1 MVKNLTGGNK
11 SKGMA
16 RKNAN
21 GGKEKTTRISEDEFE
36 MYAIVE
42 KYHGNKMC
50 DVLCLDGESRLCHIR
65 GKFSGKGKRDN
76 TVAKNT
82 WVLVGIRDYETI
94 KDGKKPNCDLLEVY
108 NDKEKETLKSTVK
121 AQWSVFTKIETSNS
135 FNEEEQQETFFQF
148 MDKTTEDHLKLMKA
162 SLEID
167 KTTSTGAEQEE
178 EEEDWIDV
186 NDI

>member
-1 MVKNLTGGNK
+1 MVKNYGGNK
-11 SKGMA
+11 AKGMA
-16 RKNAN
+16 RKNA
-21 GGKEKTTRISEDEFE
+21 GSGKEKTTRTSDDEFE

-50 DVLCLDGESRLCHIR
+50 DVLCIDGESRLCHIR

-94 KDGKKPNCDLLEVY
+94 KEGKKANCDLLDVY
-108 NDKEKETLKSTVK
+108 NDKDKETLKTTIK
-121 AQWSVFTKIETSNS
+121 AEWTLFTKTENDNLDEAVEQEES
-135 FNEEEQQETFFQF
+135 FFEF
-148 MDKTTEDHLKLMKA
+148 MDSTTEEHLKLMKA
-162 SLEID
+162 SLAVDSENTVSEIV
-167 KTTSTGAEQEE
+167 AV
-178 EEEDWIDV
+178 EEDWIDV